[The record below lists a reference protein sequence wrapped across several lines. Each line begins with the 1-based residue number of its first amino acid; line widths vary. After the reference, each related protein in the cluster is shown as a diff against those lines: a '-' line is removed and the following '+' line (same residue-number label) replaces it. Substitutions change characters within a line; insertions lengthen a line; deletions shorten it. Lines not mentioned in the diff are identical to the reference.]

1 MTGDEQRDTPRY
13 RESVHH
19 GRTGAAWTGI
29 AVATVGF
36 VLCAIAVLTGP
47 NWTLF
52 WISIGV
58 LALALVATRVMQ
70 VLGFGQLERRA
81 PARSAS

>member
-1 MTGDEQRDTPRY
+1 MTVDEQRDTPRF

-19 GRTGAAWTGI
+19 GRTGAAWTG
-29 AVATVGF
+29 VAIGSVGF
-36 VLCAIAVLTGP
+36 VLCAIAFLMGP

-58 LALALVATRVMQ
+58 MALALVATKVMQ
-70 VLGFGQLERRA
+70 VLGFGQVERRA